1 MGYKQYRKQQI
12 QKQLKEINKDKRE
25 QRAREQVRT
34 MLQGLREGSEQD
46 MDNFAEELGKAL
58 LGDKKEFTEEE

>member
-58 LGDKKEFTEEE
+58 LGDKKELTEEE

>member
-25 QRAREQVRT
+25 QRAREQVRA
-34 MLQGLREGSEQD
+34 MLQGLREWSEQD

-58 LGDKKEFTEEE
+58 LGDKKELTEEE

>member
-1 MGYKQYRKQQI
+1 MNYKQYRKQQI

-25 QRAREQVRT
+25 QRAREQVRD
-34 MLQGLREGSEQD
+34 MLQGLRGGSEQD

-58 LGDKKEFTEEE
+58 LGDKKELTEEE

>member
-1 MGYKQYRKQQI
+1 MNYKQYRKQRI

-58 LGDKKEFTEEE
+58 LGDKKELTEEE

>member
-1 MGYKQYRKQQI
+1 MDYKQYRKQQI

-46 MDNFAEELGKAL
+46 MDNFAEELGKVL
-58 LGDKKEFTEEE
+58 LGDKKELTEEE

>member
-1 MGYKQYRKQQI
+1 MNYKQYRKQQI

-25 QRAREQVRT
+25 QRAREQVRI

-46 MDNFAEELGKAL
+46 MDNFAEELGKVL
-58 LGDKKEFTEEE
+58 LGDKKELTEEE

>member
-1 MGYKQYRKQQI
+1 MDYKQYRKQQI

-58 LGDKKEFTEEE
+58 LGDKKELTEEE